1 MSEMII
7 PEILIETNLCVFDN
21 CGLVL
26 QNPLLEKE
34 SAEYDAC
41 RFQLN
46 GLKIVFRSAKTTP
59 TKIGQFVTL
68 WKRKQAD
75 PIQPYDVS
83 DDFDLVV
90 INAKTD
96 THFGQF
102 VFPKAVLVKQ
112 GIITSG
118 GKEGKRGFRVYP
130 PWNAT
135 ISKQGQASQKWQ
147 SDYFLTIPFVGSVD
161 LSRARFLYG
170 ITQ

>member
-1 MSEMII
+1 M
-7 PEILIETNLCVFDN
+7 
-21 CGLVL
+21 G
-26 QNPLLEKE
+26 KE

-68 WKRKQAD
+68 WKRKQAG
-75 PIQPYDVS
+75 PIQPYEVS

-102 VFPKAVLVKQ
+102 VFPKAVLAQ
-112 GIITSG
+112 RGIITSE

-130 PWNAT
+130 PWDTT
-135 ISKQGQASQKWQ
+135 INKQAQTSQKWQ
-147 SDYFLTIPFVGSVD
+147 LDYFLIIPFDGSVD
-161 LSRARFLYG
+161 LSRTRFLYG